1 MESSGMTIERL
12 WRARVNLITSASFS
26 INKPRKALKMLK
38 QLNGKAN

>member
-1 MESSGMTIERL
+1 MESNPMKIECL

-26 INKPRKALKMLK
+26 IKKPRKALKMLK